1 MFYNNPNRKV
11 KRLQKLLT
19 YSSSIDNDSI
29 KQKSIKMISN
39 GEKTKVDLY
48 SRNDDDIRKKSIQF
62 DNNKTNLAKLLKVD
76 PVFEDLDT
84 RLYNDFLV
92 NVKSNKSKTK
102 SNRIHKIANGTKSN
116 TNTNRNRK
124 KRITKKYY
132 TNKSKSNKSK
142 SKSVSSS
149 SSNKKRN
156 TRRKK

>member
-48 SRNDDDIRKKSIQF
+48 SRDDDDIRKKSMQF

-102 SNRIHKIANGTKSN
+102 SNRTNGN
-116 TNTNRNRK
+116 TNGKKKNTNRK
-124 KRITKKYY
+124 KRVTKKYY
-132 TNKSKSNKSK
+132 KNKSKSNKSK
-142 SKSVSSS
+142 SKTKSA